1 MIKGL
6 PQYADGVQ
14 LDYGVRVVENTI
26 DPYTAVMTD
35 YTVYSNSFTLSYE
48 AKPISLS
55 FTKVWEDDGHSD
67 ARPETSSYSRYLT
80 LERSAEGG
88 EPEIVYTRSQILES
102 EDNAYTV
109 TYSNLDKYDPNGNL
123 YVYTVTESNVPNYK
137 ADKTTLTLTGDSASE
152 DKTIK
157 NTFEQEVY
165 EEITVTKVWND
176 ADWQKQPS
184 ASAESRRGRC
194 RSTECSSV

>member
-14 LDYGVRVVENTI
+14 LDYGVRVVEDTI

-80 LERSAEGG
+80 LERSAADGD
-88 EPEIVYTRSQILES
+88 PEIVYTRFQIVE
-102 EDNAYTV
+102 EGNAYTV
-109 TYSNLDKYDPNGNL
+109 TYSNLDKYDQNGNL

-137 ADKTTLTLTGDSASE
+137 E
-152 DKTIK
+152 K
-157 NTFEQEVY
+157 N
-165 EEITVTKVWND
+165 
-176 ADWQKQPS
+176 
-184 ASAESRRGRC
+184 
-194 RSTECSSV
+194 